1 MLELQNIKPAPISK
15 DDAPWIKPLFVE
27 CFGKEDPWLERLAD
41 NKYEAYQVN
50 KQAFIFTYIV
60 GNQTDL
66 LTIGVDKSTRKQGL
80 ATKLLNWVIDHAPAG
95 QKIFLDVECQNI
107 AAINLYKKFGFELIS
122 VRKGYYQ
129 QDNGTAIDALV
140 MAYQKAT

>member
-1 MLELQNIKPAPISK
+1 MLERQNIKPEPISK

-27 CFGKEDPWLERLAD
+27 CFGKEDPWFERLGD
-41 NKYEAYQVN
+41 SKYEAYQLN

-60 GNQTDL
+60 VDQTDL
-66 LTIGVDKSTRKQGL
+66 LTIGVNKEARKQGL
-80 ATKLLNWVIDHAPAG
+80 ATKLLNWIIDKSPAG

-107 AAINLYKKFGFELIS
+107 AAINLYKKIGFELIS